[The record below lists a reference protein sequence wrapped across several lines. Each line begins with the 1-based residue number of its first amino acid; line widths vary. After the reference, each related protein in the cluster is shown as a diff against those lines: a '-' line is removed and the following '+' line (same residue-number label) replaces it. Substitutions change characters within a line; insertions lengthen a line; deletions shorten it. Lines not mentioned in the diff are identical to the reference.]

1 MLIPR
6 TTTWV
11 NLIYIELEFLS
22 FLSTTTSSNNN
33 IVAVLSMG
41 FPFVVVLVLH
51 TRRGVLLVLE
61 NGDSF

>member
-22 FLSTTTSSNNN
+22 FWSTTTSSNNN
-33 IVAVLSMG
+33 IVVVLSMG
-41 FPFVVVLVLH
+41 FPFVVVLH